1 MGLGKWIAGYLG
13 WIVLGP
19 IGGILGFLLGSILES
34 SSSSA
39 SSAGGQSGEHAS
51 GYEEQRQQTRTNQQQ
66 GDRNSFL
73 LSMLVMAAYIIRA
86 DGRVMH
92 SEMEMVRGFLRQN
105 FGADAEQQ
113 GNDILLRLFDEE
125 KRQGRVAFRR
135 TIRQSCEEAARFLDY
150 SGRLQLLNFLVMI
163 AQADGQVASSEVD
176 ALKDVARWMQMNP
189 SEVDSMLHLKGDSL
203 DDAYRVLGV
212 SPQATDDE
220 LRRAYRRL
228 ALEHHPDRVAKLGED
243 VRKAAEKKFQE
254 INAAKERIW
263 KARGL

>member
-19 IGGILGFLLGSILES
+19 IGGLLGFLLGSFFES
-34 SSSSA
+34 SSKQGA
-39 SSAGGQSGEHAS
+39 FGGSGQNAQDYFD
-51 GYEEQRQQTRTNQQQ
+51 GREQNQAQ

-86 DGRVMH
+86 DGKVMH
-92 SEMEMVRGFLRQN
+92 SEMEVVRGFLRQN
-105 FGADAEQQ
+105 FGNEAATQ
-113 GNDILLRLFDEE
+113 GNDILLKLFEEE

-150 SGRLQLLNFLVMI
+150 SGRLQLLSFLVSI
-163 AQADGQVASSEVD
+163 AQADGHVDNTEVD
-176 ALKDVARWMQMNP
+176 ALKDVARWMQMQTG
-189 SEVDSMLHLKGDSL
+189 EVDSLLHIKGDTL
-203 DDAYRVLGV
+203 EDAYRVLGV
-212 SPQATDDE
+212 SPQATDEE
-220 LRRAYRRL
+220 LKKAYRRL
-228 ALEHHPDRVAKLGED
+228 ALEHHPDRVAKLGDD
-243 VRKAAEKKFQE
+243 VRRAAEKKFQE